1 VQRLRPLEGN
11 SDYQPC
17 CVPSWMCVIL

>member
-11 SDYQPC
+11 SDSQPC